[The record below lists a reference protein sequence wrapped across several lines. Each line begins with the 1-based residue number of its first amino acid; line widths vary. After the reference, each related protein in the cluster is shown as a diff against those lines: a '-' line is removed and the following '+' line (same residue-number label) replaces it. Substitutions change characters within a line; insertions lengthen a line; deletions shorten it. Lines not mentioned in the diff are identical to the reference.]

1 MRRIYSFKS
10 IFKQIP
16 KKFRMRL
23 LVDLSADVGM
33 IIDEVRAAEIMKRQK
48 KYQNENVCK
57 INAFEKK

>member
-1 MRRIYSFKS
+1 
-10 IFKQIP
+10 
-16 KKFRMRL
+16 MRL

-57 INAFEKK
+57 INAFEKE